1 MSSGNSAVEWGYST
15 FLVLD
20 EGAAV
25 KIASLSLSLFLSF
38 SLTHTM

>member
-1 MSSGNSAVEWGYST
+1 MASGNSAVEWGYST

-25 KIASLSLSLFLSF
+25 KIASLSLSF